1 MVSKRSTKI
10 EMSVGGVQKISLWKK
25 AIIEGKE
32 VWEEV
37 PNLPKSF
44 LQKYL
49 DRGFVL
55 TPPDPEPV
63 VEKKLSDFN
72 VVETF
77 SEAVESGTLSEPEP
91 VPAPRKRRRRKQKV

>member
-63 VEKKLSDFN
+63 AEKL
-72 VVETF
+72 VQTF

>member
-1 MVSKRSTKI
+1 MVSKRSTRI

-32 VWEEV
+32 VWEEH

-49 DRGFVL
+49 DRGFVVS
-55 TPPDPEPV
+55 PPEPEPEPE
-63 VEKKLSDFN
+63 EK
-72 VVETF
+72 VQTF
-77 SEAVESGTLSEPEP
+77 SEALESGTLDESEPT
-91 VPAPRKRRRRKQKV
+91 PAPRKRRRRRTKV

>member
-25 AIIEGKE
+25 AIIENKE

-63 VEKKLSDFN
+63 VEES
-72 VVETF
+72 VQTF